1 MQGHVALG
9 SYAPSTA
16 PITPTRAGAGVVP
29 NTVALT
35 SYGQMGQAPVATM
48 GKMGPGCRRRR
59 MGKAGTRC
67 FCNGKLVKSGRC
79 K

>member
-16 PITPTRAGAGVVP
+16 PIVPVRTGAGF
-29 NTVALT
+29 T
-35 SYGQMGQAPVATM
+35 SYGTMASAPQTPTAQMGRARS
-48 GKMGPGCRRRR
+48 GCHRKR

-79 K
+79 R